1 VTIKLDSECS
11 LNTFLRNFNTFCG
24 ISIRNCGIFPGTGSY
39 GSLTTTTFNCQS
51 SRESPCFESF
61 FFNVFIK
68 HAGTE
73 EEWYLEVFPWECRR
87 SIRVCGCHN
96 FSVGPNGRVSYLQ
109 AHFIKCVPLREMMQ
123 KDSDSR
129 SLSLKK
135 STWSAN
141 GSILEWIR
149 DTQNKWMNQC
159 ARIAWRKSQMG
170 WHDFG
175 ETRNKEPKVEPN
187 LFLFTFRSAKTTSNS
202 MYDVAI

>member
-1 VTIKLDSECS
+1 MMHYNYFQLPVVTRITLFCNHFS
-11 LNTFLRNFNTFCG
+11 LIVSSNMSGRKKSDIWKFFPENAEGRYVCG
-24 ISIRNCGIFPGTGSY
+24 
-39 GSLTTTTFNCQS
+39 
-51 SRESPCFESF
+51 
-61 FFNVFIK
+61 
-68 HAGTE
+68 
-73 EEWYLEVFPWECRR
+73 
-87 SIRVCGCHN
+87 GCHN

-109 AHFIKCVPLREMMQ
+109 ARFINCVPLREMMQ

-149 DTQNKWMNQC
+149 DTQHKWMNQC